1 MRSDSQALHTLTFP
15 YGESGAASRLLTT
28 ERSMQNCAH
37 EIAQLKIFICREPA
51 AKGPT
56 GTKQESAPAAKNASV
71 PLPAVPM
78 QAVQDPNETLDHL
91 RAPSESGSDF
101 PEREFPEREPPNS
114 QVPGKPKYLLL

>member
-1 MRSDSQALHTLTFP
+1 
-15 YGESGAASRLLTT
+15 
-28 ERSMQNCAH
+28 MQNCDH
-37 EIAQLKIFICREPA
+37 GNAQLTIFIRREPA

-56 GTKQESAPAAKNASV
+56 GTKQESVPAAKNARV

-101 PEREFPEREPPNS
+101 PESECPEREQPNS
-114 QVPGKPKYLLL
+114 QVLGKPKYLLL